1 MPIFD
6 TVISRRV
13 KLPFRLSLPKGYA
26 EKAAQGETFPLL
38 LFLHGMGERG
48 TNLQRLSATGLP
60 KLLDEGLDIP
70 FIVLMPLCPE
80 DSFWNDEVEALHALV
95 EHVTESYA
103 VDAARR
109 VITGL
114 SMGGYGTYEMLIRY
128 PQLFSAAVP
137 ICGGVGSLYT
147 RFHLENLKEIPLWI
161 FHGRRDEQV
170 PVEESLKIYQR
181 LKDAGAQGVKLTVYE
196 DLHHDSWSVTYA
208 NPQVYDFLLEPR
220 LQADSQI

>member
-6 TVISRRV
+6 TVLSRRV

-60 KLLDEGLDIP
+60 KLLDEGLELP
-70 FIVLMPLCPE
+70 YLVLMPLCPE
-80 DSFWNDEVEALHALV
+80 DSFWNDEHEALHALV
-95 EHVTESYA
+95 EYITENYA
-103 VDAARR
+103 VDASRR
-109 VITGL
+109 AITGL
-114 SMGGYGTYEMLIRY
+114 SMGGFGTYEMLTRY
-128 PQLFSAAVP
+128 PQMFSAGVP
-137 ICGGVGSLYT
+137 ICGGIGSLYT
-147 RFHLENLKEIPLWI
+147 RFFLENLKEIPLWI
-161 FHGRRDEQV
+161 FHGRLDEQV
-170 PVEESLKIYQR
+170 PVEESLTIHDR
-181 LKDAGAQGVKLTVYE
+181 LLKLGAQGVKLTVYD
-196 DLHHDSWSVTYA
+196 DLNHDSWSATYA